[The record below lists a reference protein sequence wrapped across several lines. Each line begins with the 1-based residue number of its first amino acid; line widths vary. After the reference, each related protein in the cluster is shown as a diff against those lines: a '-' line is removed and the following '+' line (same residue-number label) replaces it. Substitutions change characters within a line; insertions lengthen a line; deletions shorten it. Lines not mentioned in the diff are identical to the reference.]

1 VAGGAPF
8 LARKK
13 NNRTGE
19 KMRKA
24 LIVPEAA
31 KLGGHYSHAVIA
43 NGFVYVSGQ
52 GPANPK
58 TGIVPDNFAEQ
69 VRQTLR
75 NVQTILKGAGADFKD
90 VVKVNAYLGDLTRFA
105 EYNLIYKEFFPGEPP
120 ARTTIG
126 CQLYGIQVE
135 IDCVAVLPD

>member
-1 VAGGAPF
+1 
-8 LARKK
+8 
-13 NNRTGE
+13 
-19 KMRKA
+19 MRKA
-24 LIVPEAA
+24 LIVPDAA
-31 KLGGHYSHAVIA
+31 KLGGHYSHAVVA

-58 TGIVPDNFAEQ
+58 TGVAPDNFAEQ

-75 NVQTILKGAGADFKD
+75 NVQTILKGAGADMKD
-90 VVKVNAYLGDLTRFA
+90 VVKVNAYLSDLTRFA
-105 EYNLIYKEFFPGEPP
+105 EYNLIYKEFFPVEPP

-126 CQLYGIQVE
+126 CQLYGIHVE

>member
-1 VAGGAPF
+1 
-8 LARKK
+8 
-13 NNRTGE
+13 
-19 KMRKA
+19 MRKA
-24 LIVPEAA
+24 LIVDAA
-31 KLGGHYSHAVIA
+31 LKPGGHYSHAVIA

-52 GPANPK
+52 GPADPK
-58 TGIVPDNFAEQ
+58 TNVAPDDFAGQ

-75 NVQTILKGAGADFKD
+75 NVQTILEGAGAGMKD
-90 VVKVNAYLGDLTRFA
+90 VVKVNTYLSDLTRFP
-105 EYNLIYKEFFPGEPP
+105 EYNTIYKEFFPSEPP

>member
-1 VAGGAPF
+1 
-8 LARKK
+8 
-13 NNRTGE
+13 
-19 KMRKA
+19 MRKA
-24 LIVPEAA
+24 LIVDAA
-31 KLGGHYSHAVIA
+31 LKPGGHYSHAVIA

-52 GPANPK
+52 GPQDPK
-58 TGIVPDNFAEQ
+58 TNIAPDDFAGQ

-75 NVQTILKGAGADFKD
+75 NVQTILQGAGADMKD
-90 VVKVNAYLGDLTRFA
+90 VVKVNTYLSDLTRFG
-105 EYNLIYKEFFPGEPP
+105 EYNTIYKEFFPAEPP